1 MLQHYDKEI
10 DQSKELSEIPIFDF
24 IPKSI
29 DDVGPRVISVHRRRL
44 VQQCKPMA
52 VLRAILEILALQQR
66 VGNDP
71 TNGPSGVNGCVDS
84 ADSED
89 LYAITTTAGKEVDV
103 ELVVPTGADFDL
115 YIVDS
120 SKSPYAYDWSEY
132 NDPLEQV
139 STAGTSLEGNAT
151 TFYVWV
157 NMYSGDGT
165 YTLRVWTNNSTPKP
179 DMTISMVEAPLKA
192 KAGDT
197 VTVNYTVENLANNS
211 SATTGAFD
219 VFFILSTDT
228 TYDQFDTISMMS
240 Q

>member
-1 MLQHYDKEI
+1 MSATPIVAAGYEKEI
-10 DQSKELSEIPIFDF
+10 DQSKELSEIPFFDF

-29 DDVGPRVISVHRRRL
+29 DDVGPRVDLGTSGRAPCPA
-44 VQQCKPMA
+44 VQTDGGTA
-52 VLRAILEILALQQR
+52 GDT
-66 VGNDP
+66 GNSSTTAKSLGTDP

-139 STAGTSLEGNAT
+139 LSLIH
-151 TFYVWV
+151 
-157 NMYSGDGT
+157 
-165 YTLRVWTNNSTPKP
+165 
-179 DMTISMVEAPLKA
+179 ISEPTRHAQSRMP
-192 KAGDT
+192 
-197 VTVNYTVENLANNS
+197 S
-211 SATTGAFD
+211 SA
-219 VFFILSTDT
+219 
-228 TYDQFDTISMMS
+228 
-240 Q
+240 